1 MKVITPQDLRQH
13 IFDLWGKADGIEWAD
28 AGFDAVANH
37 DTGTIRIHPITS
49 EAAYAIALH
58 EIGHLR
64 RGIHEDEVVNERW
77 AWEWARANALVWTP
91 TMAREA
97 ERLLGHYEADFAGE
111 AHLKDY
117 YYKQILA
124 FVSDLLYGG
133 RPAGWRS
140 ATHSF
145 VTRLSLPSCT
155 RAIGK
160 MRAGRCSGSST
171 NILPRC
177 DDR

>member
-1 MKVITPQDLRQH
+1 MRVITLQDLRQH
-13 IFDLWGKADGIEWAD
+13 IFDLWGKADGIEWAE
-28 AGFDAVANH
+28 AGYDAVANH

-64 RGIHEDEVVNERW
+64 RGIHEDKLVNERW

-117 YYKQILA
+117 YYKQIRA
-124 FVSDLLYGG
+124 FVSYLLFGG
-133 RPAGWRS
+133 SPDGLEVCDALVRNAVELAQMYEDDQEDAR
-140 ATHSF
+140 
-145 VTRLSLPSCT
+145 
-155 RAIGK
+155 RALLGLVDK
-160 MRAGRCSGSST
+160 YLAALR
-171 NILPRC
+171 
-177 DDR
+177 